1 MDSRNYTALSSRDAE
16 QILKRR
22 ERVAEAIEAFQA
34 DAALQGQRY
43 QGDGEMFGDPLS
55 GTGIYAFTN
64 HSSDRSVRQ
73 NSSLSSLSRACTR
86 VVDGRQSLSE
96 RQVSFDHNW
105 VSGRSS
111 IHSVRSQH
119 YPANAYLGSEYNT
132 PIGFN
137 PFEPYTG
144 TAVMSQQMA
153 PWSQQANYR
162 VLPANW
168 HQMQMTNPLS
178 PPRLISQPLGR
189 GDPFQTNKRPQ
200 TITVIID
207 APGSNNTS
215 ISSLDGSPDLDDLL
229 VQSILNH
236 SSNGSINSLK
246 GLGITKDLAVP
257 SGNIDQVA
265 KSTDRDEEKVADK
278 NILAP
283 DHYELSSSRQTLT
296 NDEDPFGLVENGS
309 TMEDNDVLRLKSS
322 GGGQGTDSLDVEKR
336 RV

>member
-34 DAALQGQRY
+34 DAALQRQRY

-64 HSSDRSVRQ
+64 HSCDRSVRQ
-73 NSSLSSLSRACTR
+73 KSSLSSLSRGCTL
-86 VVDGRQSLSE
+86 VVDGRHSLSE
-96 RQVSFDHNW
+96 SQVSFDHNW
-105 VSGRSS
+105 ASGRSS
-111 IHSVRSQH
+111 VHSVRSLH
-119 YPANAYLGSEYNT
+119 YPANAYLGSKYNT

-137 PFEPYTG
+137 PFGPYTG

-153 PWSQQANYR
+153 PWSQRANYR

-189 GDPFQTNKRPQ
+189 GDPFQTNRMAQ
-200 TITVIID
+200 TFPGVIE
-207 APGSNNTS
+207 APSNNNTS
-215 ISSLDGSPDLDDLL
+215 ISSRDGSPNLDDLL
-229 VQSILNH
+229 VQSILNY
-236 SSNGSINSLK
+236 SSNTSINSLK
-246 GLGITKDLAVP
+246 GLDNTKELAVP
-257 SGNIDQVA
+257 SGDMDQVGESSD
-265 KSTDRDEEKVADK
+265 KEEKKVTDN

-283 DHYELSSSRQTLT
+283 DLYDSSSTRQTLT
-296 NDEDPFGLVENGS
+296 KDENPF
-309 TMEDNDVLRLKSS
+309 
-322 GGGQGTDSLDVEKR
+322 
-336 RV
+336 